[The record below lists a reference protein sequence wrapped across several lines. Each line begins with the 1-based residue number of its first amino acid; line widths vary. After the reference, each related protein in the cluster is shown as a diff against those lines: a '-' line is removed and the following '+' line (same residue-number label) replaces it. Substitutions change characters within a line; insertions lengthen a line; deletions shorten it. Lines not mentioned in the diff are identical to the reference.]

1 MDDVRLQRQLPINPR
16 TFAILAVLLE
26 GPAHG
31 YRLKQEVESRSGG
44 AVTLDP
50 GSLYRTIARLL
61 DDGVVEQVPAP
72 PAETGEDERRRY
84 YGVTPF
90 GRELVAAEG
99 ARLDALLS
107 RSGLRAATVR
117 EGGAA

>member
-1 MDDVRLQRQLPINPR
+1 MDDARLQRLLPLNPR

-31 YRLKQEVESRSGG
+31 YRIKQEVEARSRG

-61 DDGVVEQVPAP
+61 DEGVVEPVAP
-72 PAETGEDERRRY
+72 PPDEADEDERRRY
-84 YGVTPF
+84 YRVTAL
-90 GRELVAAEG
+90 GRALVSAEG
-99 ARLDALLS
+99 ARLDALLR
-107 RSGLRAATVR
+107 RSGLR

>member
-1 MDDVRLQRQLPINPR
+1 MDDARLQRLLPLNPR
-16 TFAILAVLLE
+16 TFAILAVLLD

-31 YRLKQEVESRSGG
+31 YRIKREVEERSRG

-61 DDGVVEQVPAP
+61 DEGVVEPAAAP
-72 PAETGEDERRRY
+72 RDEADEDERRRY
-84 YGVTPF
+84 YRVTPI
-90 GRELVAAEG
+90 GRALATEEG
-99 ARLDALLS
+99 MRLDALLR
-107 RSGLRAATVR
+107 RSGLR